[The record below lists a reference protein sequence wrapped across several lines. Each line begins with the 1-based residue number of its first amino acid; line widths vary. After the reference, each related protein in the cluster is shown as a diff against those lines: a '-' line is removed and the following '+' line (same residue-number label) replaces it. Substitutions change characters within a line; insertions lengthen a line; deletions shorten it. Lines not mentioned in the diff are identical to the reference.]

1 MIFFPSLD
9 QFVVLCLRTFLFLVL
24 AAVVADGGSEGLI
37 PGIPGPACS
46 SSTSGRFAL
55 SDVAG
60 VVPFPGCAS
69 FWIWMPLFLFVGGMI
84 PLGFELISKFKIG

>member
-1 MIFFPSLD
+1 MIFFSSLD
-9 QFVVLCLRTFLFLVL
+9 QFVVLCLRTFLVLVP
-24 AAVVADGGSEGLI
+24 AVDGGSEGHIPEI
-37 PGIPGPACS
+37 PGLACS
-46 SSTSGRFAL
+46 SSISGRFAL

-84 PLGFELISKFKIG
+84 PLGFELIPNFKI